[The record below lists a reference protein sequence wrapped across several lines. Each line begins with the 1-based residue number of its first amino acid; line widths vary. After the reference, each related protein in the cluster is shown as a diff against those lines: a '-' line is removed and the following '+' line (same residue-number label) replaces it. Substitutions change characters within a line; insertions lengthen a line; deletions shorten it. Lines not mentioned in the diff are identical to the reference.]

1 MIQPRKHIA
10 GSREEFGAERYVIVR
25 GRLCRRAGRA
35 PRSARAADA
44 RGAQVPR
51 GRAHCGG
58 GAARPDSALVFPL
71 LLVLAAP
78 SSDRRAGD
86 PGRGGGRAAP
96 AASAQAE
103 AARGETEAP
112 ALEAAGRKARL

>member
-10 GSREEFGAERYVIVR
+10 LSREEFGAERYVVVR

-44 RGAQVPR
+44 RRAPFPR
-51 GRAHCGG
+51 GRARCGG
-58 GAARPDSALVFPL
+58 DSAYPDPGLFLPL
-71 LLVLAAP
+71 FLALAAP
-78 SSDRRAGD
+78 DSDRRAGD
-86 PGRGGGRAAP
+86 SGRGGGRAAP

-103 AARGETEAP
+103 AAGGETEAP
-112 ALEAAGRKARL
+112 AAAGPRKTRL